1 MAPRKKKLSRMALGS
16 NNSTTRRIASRPLS
30 LPLELVEEEIL
41 CRLPVKTLLRLR
53 CICKSWKYL
62 ISDDPKFAKK
72 HLRMSKILKHHHH
85 LIVNDIGDRFL
96 WDLPLSSVFSKVSK
110 PTVLNIPISNSRHIL
125 EICSC
130 DGILCFTYG
139 EEGVVGVRG
148 TTTAVLCNP
157 YLRKYSTLPPL
168 KNHREREVQSSLF
181 SFGYDPFNDVYM
193 VIAISCFKDKNNEVD
208 VYTLGTNYWRSI
220 QDFPC
225 SSRCMY
231 QPGVF
236 VGGTVNWLAY
246 EVSNT
251 SCCRFIVSLDL
262 EKESYQKI
270 HQPDLDKDHWT
281 LGMFRD
287 CLCIFATN
295 GMFLDIWIMKEY
307 GIKESWTK
315 LYNVPY
321 KREQYIYPK
330 TVYISDPKTVYIS
343 DDDQVLF
350 SFNDLTNSKFMLV
363 VYNSNNG
370 TVKIPKIN
378 HISDMPDPA
387 IYVESLISLPRSRS
401 Y

>member
-1 MAPRKKKLSRMALGS
+1 MALGS
-16 NNSTTRRIASRPLS
+16 KRTTRRSRRTIAASPS

-41 CRLPVKTLLRLR
+41 CRLPVKILLQLR
-53 CICKSWKYL
+53 CICKSWKSL

-72 HLRMSKILKHHHH
+72 HLSMSKILKQQQH
-85 LIVNDIGDRFL
+85 LIVNVLYRR
-96 WDLPLSSVFSKVSK
+96 DLISLDSPLSDVFTNVSNHTFK
-110 PTVLNIPISNSRHIL
+110 ETQLNVPISVSRHIS

-130 DGILCFTYG
+130 DGILCLTL
-139 EEGVVGVRG
+139 EGRRS
-148 TTTAVLCNP
+148 AVLCNP
-157 YLRKYSTLPPL
+157 SLRKYSKLPPFE
-168 KNHREREVQSSLF
+168 NHQEREVQSSLY
-181 SFGYDPFNDVYM
+181 SFGYDHFNDVYK

-246 EVSNT
+246 EVSN
-251 SCCRFIVSLDL
+251 SSHCRFIVSLDL
-262 EKESYQKI
+262 EKESYQNI
-270 HQPDLDKDHWT
+270 PQPYLEKDHWD

-287 CLCIFATN
+287 CLCIFASSN
-295 GMFLDIWIMKEY
+295 MFLDVWIMKEY

-315 LYNVPY
+315 IYNVPY
-321 KREQYIYPK
+321 VGYQY
-330 TVYISDPKTVYIS
+330 TNPKTVYIS

-350 SFNDLTNSKFMLV
+350 SFQDLINLEVKLV
-363 VYNSNNG
+363 VYNSKNG
-370 TVKIPKIN
+370 NVKILNIQD
-378 HISDMPDPA
+378 SFGWMDPEV
-387 IYVESLISLPRSRS
+387 YMESLISLPSS

>member
-1 MAPRKKKLSRMALGS
+1 VG
-16 NNSTTRRIASRPLS
+16 
-30 LPLELVEEEIL
+30 
-41 CRLPVKTLLRLR
+41 
-53 CICKSWKYL
+53 
-62 ISDDPKFAKK
+62 
-72 HLRMSKILKHHHH
+72 
-85 LIVNDIGDRFL
+85 
-96 WDLPLSSVFSKVSK
+96 
-110 PTVLNIPISNSRHIL
+110 
-125 EICSC
+125 
-130 DGILCFTYG
+130 
-139 EEGVVGVRG
+139 VGVRG
-148 TTTAVLCNP
+148 TAVLCNP

-168 KNHREREVQSSLF
+168 EYHREREVQPSLF
-181 SFGYDPFNDVYM
+181 SFGYDHFNGICK
-193 VIAISCFKDKNNEVD
+193 VIAISYFKDKNNEVD

-287 CLCIFATN
+287 CLCIFASSD
-295 GMFLDIWIMKEY
+295 MFLDIWIMKEY

-315 LYNVPY
+315 LYNIVPCVGNPNT
-321 KREQYIYPK
+321 RPYPK
-330 TVYISDPKTVYIS
+330 TVYIF
-343 DDDQVLF
+343 DDDIVLF
-350 SFNDLTNSKFMLV
+350 RLYGIENLEYKLF
-363 VYNSNNG
+363 VYNYNNG
-370 TVKIPKIN
+370 NGNVKILEIQHMDGPMN
-378 HISDMPDPA
+378 QRV
-387 IYVESLISLPRSRS
+387 YVESLISLPCS